1 MNHTAKIDPA
11 PSSAIEDD
19 VMDEMENN
27 EATEIFEYKPESEQL
42 TDAEI
47 LDDGFLDGYEDLDA
61 TDVLDTQFSFV
72 PGEE

>member
-11 PSSAIEDD
+11 PNSAIDDD

-27 EATEIFEYKPESEQL
+27 EATEILDYKPESEQL

-72 PGEE
+72 PGED

>member
-1 MNHTAKIDPA
+1 MSHTAKIDPA
-11 PSSAIEDD
+11 PSSAIDND

-47 LDDGFLDGYEDLDA
+47 LDDGFLDEYEDLDM
-61 TDVLDTQFSFV
+61 TDALDTQFSFV
-72 PGEE
+72 PGED